1 MIRHIDKS
9 AVHLRRRAAASVIV
23 PLVALAATIQLAHAA
38 SFKCPHDAS
47 VSEKLICNDP
57 QLSALDDKL
66 AVVYRLAKDA
76 APVPDA
82 IEADR
87 VAQWEWRQHNCKDKA
102 CVADWYERR
111 IRELGADVAHGRS
124 AEIAMLAAN
133 MAEQRI
139 EPEARAAV
147 VQLKGFG
154 DAMTVDSN
162 GNTRIDPRSA
172 ACTSKPGPDSCFVS
186 SAHEAVAGLDK
197 KEK

>member
-9 AVHLRRRAAASVIV
+9 AFFSRRRAAASVIV
-23 PLVALAATIQLAHAA
+23 PLVVLTATIQFAHAA
-38 SFKCPHDAS
+38 SFKCPHNAS
-47 VSEKLICNDP
+47 ASERLICGDP

-87 VAQWEWRQHNCKDKA
+87 VAQWQWRQHNCADKA

-111 IRELGADVAHGRS
+111 IRELGADIAHGRN
-124 AEIAMLAAN
+124 AEIATLAAN
-133 MAEQRI
+133 MAAQQI
-139 EPEARAAV
+139 EPGARAAI
-147 VQLKGFG
+147 VQLKGLG
-154 DAMTVDSN
+154 DAMAIDGN
-162 GNTRIDPRSA
+162 GNARVDQRAA
-172 ACTSKPGPDSCFVS
+172 ACASKPGPDSCFVS